1 MQIGQ
6 VYTKVRIAHI
16 CVYLPSKC
24 VQYMS
29 IAHLCALMHA
39 IMCIWISFWALME
52 LESPEHICA
61 HNDAIALL
69 YEISLLLQIIK
80 FRHQMELQG
89 THWWR
94 EIDINGTQFAF
105 NILLFTS
112 IIGVFFL
119 PKIETLRHLVYCYCA
134 I

>member
-29 IAHLCALMHA
+29 IAHFCALMR
-39 IMCIWISFWALME
+39 IVLCIFVCFWALME
-52 LESPEHICA
+52 IESPEHNCA

-69 YEISLLLQIIK
+69 YEITLLPQIIK
-80 FRHQMELQG
+80 FWHQMELQG

-105 NILLFTS
+105 NISLFTS
-112 IIGVFFL
+112 TVGVLFL
-119 PKIETLRHLVYCYCA
+119 SKIETLRHLV
-134 I
+134 